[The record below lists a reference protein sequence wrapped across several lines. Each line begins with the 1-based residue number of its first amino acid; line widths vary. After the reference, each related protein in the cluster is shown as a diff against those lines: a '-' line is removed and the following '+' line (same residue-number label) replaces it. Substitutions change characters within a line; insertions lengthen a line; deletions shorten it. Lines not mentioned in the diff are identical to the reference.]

1 MHRSLAQESR
11 QKVHLNFKVAHDLSK
26 PRHLPSLARASTPG
40 VKSVV
45 TAIDSHGARP
55 REFLWRPTPVQRG
68 GNAPKRS
75 YSL

>member
-1 MHRSLAQESR
+1 MKRRSAEAQASLE
-11 QKVHLNFKVAHDLSK
+11 A
-26 PRHLPSLARASTPG
+26 SLARASTPG

-45 TAIDSHGARP
+45 TAIDSYGARP
-55 REFLWRPTPVQRG
+55 PRIPMEASGPTPVQRG